1 MLLSIMQTT
10 QKGVYLVFT
19 QKWECAAVSYF
30 LKCDYHCIFRVRL
43 ADRMIPESRRVLLRV
58 NKLTASIGAPSVAVA
73 TCLEKR
79 CYLWWLQ
86 TFFFHVFLCT
96 K

>member
-19 QKWECAAVSYF
+19 QKWGCAAVSYF